1 MAGPEPPIPY
11 VRYMPSV
18 DAGDPGVV
26 AMAPLARRRK
36 VFDAIRALSLRGA
49 RLRPLVLVFEDLHWV
64 DSNTEEYLTSIM
76 DSIASVPLLLVLTYR
91 VGYNPP
97 FGTRSFHTSLAL
109 HTLSEAE
116 ALAMAGR
123 VLGTERLPD
132 ELRAA
137 LMQKAEGVPLFIE
150 EVTKTLLD
158 LGVLRK
164 EGDAYRLG
172 EQIGGGDPP
181 PTDPRD

>member
-1 MAGPEPPIPY
+1 
-11 VRYMPSV
+11 
-18 DAGDPGVV
+18 
-26 AMAPLARRRK
+26 MAPLARRRK

-49 RLRPLVLVFEDLHWV
+49 RLRPLVLVFEALHGV
-64 DSNTEEYLTSIM
+64 DSSTKEYLASIM

-123 VLGTERLPD
+123 VLGAERLPD

-164 EGDAYRLG
+164 EAGGYRSAG
-172 EQIGGGDPP
+172 EDRRGRGPNTVP
-181 PTDPRD
+181 

>member
-1 MAGPEPPIPY
+1 G
-11 VRYMPSV
+11 
-18 DAGDPGVV
+18 
-26 AMAPLARRRK
+26 
-36 VFDAIRALSLRGA
+36 RGA

-64 DSNTEEYLTSIM
+64 DANTEEYLASM
-76 DSIASVPLLLVLTYR
+76 LDSIASVPLLLILTYR

-123 VLGTERLPD
+123 VLGVERLPD

-150 EVTKTLLD
+150 EVIKTLLD
-158 LGVLRK
+158 LGVLRQES
-164 EGDAYRLG
+164 EGSR
-172 EQIGGGDPP
+172 IV
-181 PTDPRD
+181 

>member
-1 MAGPEPPIPY
+1 M
-11 VRYMPSV
+11 
-18 DAGDPGVV
+18 
-26 AMAPLARRRK
+26 
-36 VFDAIRALSLRGA
+36 
-49 RLRPLVLVFEDLHWV
+49 
-64 DSNTEEYLTSIM
+64 NTIS
-76 DSIASVPLLLVLTYR
+76 SVPLLLVLTYR

-97 FGTRSFHTSLAL
+97 FVTRSFHTSLAL

-123 VLGTERLPD
+123 VLGAERLPD

-164 EGDAYRLG
+164 EAGGYRIVGHIGGVSVPDTIQDIIMARLDRLG
-172 EQIGGGDPP
+172 DDGKRMVQLASVIEIGRASCRERLKHSD
-181 PTDPRD
+181 RV